1 MSKIIIIPDIHGRT
15 FWKKCVNQE
24 CDEIIFLGDYLDP
37 YRYEGITIDDAISNF
52 KEILEFKAK
61 NIDKVTL
68 LLGNHDMQYI
78 SRKFLS
84 RSRYNYEHADE
95 YRKLFLD
102 NIKYFKVITYRMI
115 NYCMV
120 TFSHSCIGNQWKN
133 EYVGEIKHKNIDDTI
148 TYLNELIQKHDDQKL
163 AHIFDYVGYM
173 RGGYSPYGSILWADE
188 SELQYDDNKLDD
200 IYYQIFG
207 HTQQEY
213 LPIIRDTYACL
224 DCRAG
229 FIIDNFGTIT
239 NITNNEKE
247 FNISYNIFN
256 QNKTSLV

>member
-1 MSKIIIIPDIHGRT
+1 MSKIVIIPDIHGRT
-15 FWKKCVNQE
+15 FWKECVNQE

-52 KEILEFKAK
+52 KEILDFKSK

-78 SRKFLS
+78 SRQFLS
-84 RSRYNYEHADE
+84 RSRYDYEHADE
-95 YRKLFLD
+95 YCKLFLD

-115 NYCMV
+115 NDCMV

-133 EYVGEIKHKNIDDTI
+133 EYVGEIKHKNIYDAI
-148 TYLNELIQKHDDQKL
+148 TYLNELIQKHASQKL
-163 AHIFDYVGYM
+163 AKVFDYVGYA
-173 RGGYSPYGSILWADE
+173 RGGYSKYGSILWADE
-188 SELQYDDNKLDD
+188 CELQYEDNKLDD

-207 HTQQEY
+207 HTQQQET
-213 LPIIRDTYACL
+213 PIFRDTYACL

-229 FIIDNFGTIT
+229 FMIDEFGTIK

-247 FNISYNIFN
+247 FNISFNIFS
-256 QNKTSLV
+256 QDKV